1 MEDGRRKIDMNDSQQ
16 TFDLI
21 VRNGTVYDG
30 SGGEPYAADVAIA
43 GDRIARI
50 GAGDTARAAMEIDA
64 RGLAVAPG
72 FVNMLSHSYIS
83 MLQDGR
89 SLGELKQGVTLQVFG
104 EGSSMGPYTPEM
116 RARMQE
122 GLREDPDMPLDCAWS
137 TLAEYL
143 SYAEK
148 HGISQNIASYIGATT
163 LRQYAVGNDDR
174 PATDAE
180 MDTMRGLVRDEM
192 SAGAL
197 GIGSS
202 LIYPPAFFASTEEL
216 IELCRAAAPYDGKYI
231 SHMRSESNQLIEAVE
246 ELMRISREGGVPAEI
261 YHLKAADPAN
271 WPKMDTV
278 IEMVESARARGEPI
292 SADMYVYTAGAT
304 GLSNSIA
311 PWHHDGGPRKLLER
325 LEDPAICA
333 QIRNEIE
340 GGASEEWENLYGR
353 CGGPDNVLILGVRK
367 PENREFQ
374 GKTLAQCAMIL
385 ELDPIEAIFELVR
398 RDRSRISTAY
408 FMMSEENVRKEVQL
422 PWASFGSDS
431 PSTAAE
437 GAFLNASTHPRAY
450 GNFARFL
457 GHYVRDEQLVP
468 LPEAI
473 RRLARLPCENLRLKD
488 RGRIEEGYFADIVIF
503 DPTAIADTAT
513 YERPHSYAVGVR
525 DVIVNGRAALRDGE
539 HTGEFP
545 GRAVYGPGKR

>member
-1 MEDGRRKIDMNDSQQ
+1 MPDPDQ

-21 VRNGTVYDG
+21 IRNGAVYDG
-30 SGGEPYAADVAIA
+30 NGGDSYSADIAIT
-43 GDRIARI
+43 GDRITRI
-50 GAGDTARAAMEIDA
+50 GGLEEAGAGAEVNAG
-64 RGLAVAPG
+64 GLAVAPG
-72 FVNMLSHSYIS
+72 FVNMLSHSYVS

-89 SLGELKQGVTLQVFG
+89 SLGELKQGVTLQIFG

-116 RARMQE
+116 RERMQE
-122 GLREDPDMPLDCAWS
+122 GLREDPDMSLDCEWS

-143 SYAEK
+143 AYAEK

-216 IELCRAAAPYDGKYI
+216 VELCRAAAPYSGKYI

-271 WPKMDTV
+271 WDKMDHV

-304 GLSNSIA
+304 GLSNAIA

-325 LEDPAICA
+325 LEDPAVCA
-333 QIRNEIE
+333 RIRKEIE
-340 GGASEEWENLYGR
+340 GGADAEWENLYGR

-367 PENREFQ
+367 PENRQFQ
-374 GKTLAQCAMIL
+374 GKTLRQCAMIL
-385 ELDPIEAIFELVR
+385 EVDPIEAIFELVR

-422 PWASFGSDS
+422 PWVSFGSDS

-457 GHYVRDEQLVP
+457 GHYVRDEKLVS

-473 RRLARLPCENLRLKD
+473 RRLARLPCDNLGLKD

-503 DPTAIADTAT
+503 DPATIADTAT
-513 YERPHSYAVGVR
+513 YEQPHSYAVGVR
-525 DVIVNGRAALRDGE
+525 DVIVNGRAALRNGE

-545 GRAVYGPGKR
+545 GRAIYGPGKR